1 MARRWKRRTLLTG
14 GLALAGSG
22 AFGAPPWASPA
33 NATESGSVKIGL
45 IMPQTGTFS
54 QNGRDVVNGLML
66 ALSQVGNKAAGRQIK
81 VLVEDDQG
89 TPAQS
94 LSKARKL
101 VELDKVDVLMGPLT
115 SNSGYALRDYL
126 DENRIPAVYPIVSA
140 DDLTQR
146 NRTPWIVR
154 TGWSG
159 SQPNHPFGEYAARTL
174 RYTRIAAIAFDFSA
188 GWEYVGGFQ
197 DTFEQNGGRVVVRLW
212 PPTGTPD
219 YSPYFSRIPRD
230 VDAVYAGFS
239 GADALRFLQQ
249 YREFG
254 LMGRIP
260 LIGSGNFTDE
270 HVLFQEGALAT
281 GIVTALHYSAA
292 LKTPA
297 NREFV
302 RLYVRAYNRV
312 PSYYSEGAY
321 TGAQFILRGIDAVGG
336 RLADRTGFVAGMRR
350 VVLPDDPRGPVRLD
364 AWGNPVE
371 NVYIRRVDIVNGQPQ
386 NTVIHTYPQVS
397 QFWTFQPEEY
407 LQRPPYTRDYP
418 PPHP

>member
-14 GLALAGSG
+14 GLALAGSA

-66 ALSQVGNKAAGRQIK
+66 ALSQVGKKAAGRQIQ
-81 VLVEDDQG
+81 VIVEDDQG

-219 YSPYFSRIPRD
+219 YSPYLSRIPRD

-336 RLADRTGFVAGMRR
+336 RLADRTGFVAAMRR
-350 VVLPDDPRGPVRLD
+350 VVLLDDPRGPVRLD

-386 NTVIHTYPQVS
+386 NTVIYTYPQVS
-397 QFWTFQPEEY
+397 QFWTFKPEEY